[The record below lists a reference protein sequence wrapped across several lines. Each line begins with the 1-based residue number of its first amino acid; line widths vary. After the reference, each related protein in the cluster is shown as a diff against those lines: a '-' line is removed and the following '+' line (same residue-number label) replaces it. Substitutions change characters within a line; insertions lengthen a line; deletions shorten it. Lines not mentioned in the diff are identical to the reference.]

1 MQLSLE
7 LALYFLGRAVVA
19 LLLPGFGAEPPARRI
34 WTDSREWH
42 WRGFSRLVGRKRL
55 VTTEAIE
62 ILGGAVVLG
71 FVALGIA
78 WRS

>member
-1 MQLSLE
+1 MHLSLE
-7 LALYFLGRAVVA
+7 LALYFLGRAAVA
-19 LLLPGFGAEPPARRI
+19 VLLPWFDAEPPARRV
-34 WTDSREWH
+34 WTDPREWH
-42 WRGFSRLVGRKRL
+42 WRGFSRLVGRKRV

-62 ILGGAVVLG
+62 ILGGVVVVG